1 MFEHVPDYPMA
12 VTAASGADATAVRLA
27 VKWLLQTT
35 DAVWWPAAGV
45 RPESA
50 EHPRVAN
57 LGGVG
62 RPSSRHDLESW
73 PSKPTT
79 TTPAAF
85 DRVVSDAMR
94 ALSNTVVELAALRVG
109 RKL

>member
-27 VKWLLQTT
+27 VKWLLQAT

-50 EHPRVAN
+50 EHPTVAN

-62 RPSSRHDLESW
+62 RPSSRHDLEKLAEQAHDRHTSRLR
-73 PSKPTT
+73 PRRLRRHAG
-79 TTPAAF
+79 PA
-85 DRVVSDAMR
+85 
-94 ALSNTVVELAALRVG
+94 
-109 RKL
+109 

>member
-27 VKWLLQTT
+27 VDWLLQTT
-35 DAVWWPAAGV
+35 DAV
-45 RPESA
+45 
-50 EHPRVAN
+50 
-57 LGGVG
+57 GGQPLVYAPN
-62 RPSSRHDLESW
+62 RPSIREWPILAGLDGPAVVTTWKGW

-94 ALSNTVVELAALRVG
+94 ALSNTVVGLAALRVG